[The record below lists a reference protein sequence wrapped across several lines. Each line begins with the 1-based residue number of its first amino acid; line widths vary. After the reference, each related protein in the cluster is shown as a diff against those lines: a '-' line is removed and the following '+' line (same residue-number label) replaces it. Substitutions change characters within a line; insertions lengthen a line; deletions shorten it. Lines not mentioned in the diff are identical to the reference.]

1 MTFAADAVKVLD
13 ALGIDKAIFICQS
26 MGGTTGMHAA
36 VCASRAPAR
45 AALELR
51 GGCVLR
57 ACCVVRRL
65 PRARG
70 GGGDVQ
76 HAHGSRAAA

>member
-36 VCASRAPAR
+36 VCASHQRPER
-45 AALELR
+45 
-51 GGCVLR
+51 
-57 ACCVVRRL
+57 
-65 PRARG
+65 PRALRW
-70 GGGDVQ
+70 
-76 HAHGSRAAA
+76 S